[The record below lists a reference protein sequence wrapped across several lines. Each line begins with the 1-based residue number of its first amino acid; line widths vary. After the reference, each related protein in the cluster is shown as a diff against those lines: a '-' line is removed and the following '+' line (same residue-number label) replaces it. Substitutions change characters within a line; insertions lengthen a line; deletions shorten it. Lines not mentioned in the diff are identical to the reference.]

1 MPPTPNATTLSSGLW
16 VVWWALGI
24 GLWVWLLCWPQVG
37 SKFLNSGIEIILD
50 SCNFVTAY
58 HDFWNQGL
66 KLLWIQATL
75 LLYVMML
82 APSWLQVG
90 PNLAPSWLQIG
101 SKLAPS
107 WHQVGSKVAPSG
119 PNIAQVGP
127 EPFLLL
133 FTALRGCQGHHA
145 AAVHAQSQ
153 FLLIF
158 TAVRGGQ
165 GRFAPA
171 WCTQSPFLLL
181 FTRL

>member
-1 MPPTPNATTLSSGLW
+1 MGCE
-16 VVWWALGI
+16 WWALGI

-66 KLLWIQATL
+66 KIFWLQATL

-127 EPFLLL
+127 EPF
-133 FTALRGCQGHHA
+133 FAAIYSTSWGSGPFGCSVA
-145 AAVHAQSQ
+145 RPKS
-153 FLLIF
+153 IF
-158 TAVRGGQ
+158 TVIYSTLGGMS
-165 GRFAPA
+165 APLSSLISTLRDRA
-171 WCTQSPFLLL
+171 RP
-181 FTRL
+181 